1 MRILIVE
8 DEEMA
13 GRMLKNMLTG
23 MLGSAIESIQVQRS
37 LIGSQCFV
45 LDHPID
51 LMFLDLNLHGED
63 GFDLLKNAAAGAFH
77 TIVVSAHTD
86 RAIEA
91 FEYGVL
97 DFISKPYGEERLRK
111 ALEHYNRGL
120 TNSRLKYL
128 SIAREGRVSLI
139 PIDNVTY
146 IEAFDK
152 QAKIFS
158 KNGGMEICNKMLQ
171 NLEKILPSHYVRV
184 HRSYIANLKEI
195 RELNIDANRKYMITL
210 NTGDILPVSRSLYQD
225 LRGKI
230 DSGSLQ

>member
-13 GRMLKNMLTG
+13 GRMLRSILTG
-23 MLGSAIESIQVQRS
+23 ILGKSIESIQIQRS
-37 LIGSQCFV
+37 LIASQCYV
-45 LDHPID
+45 LDHQID
-51 LMFLDLNLHGED
+51 LLFLDLNLHGED
-63 GFDLLKNAAAGAFH
+63 GFDLLKNAAAGSFH

-97 DFISKPYGEERLRK
+97 DFVPKPYGEERIRT
-111 ALEHYNRGL
+111 ALERYSRGL

-128 SIAREGRVSLI
+128 SIAREGRVVLI
-139 PIDNVTY
+139 PIETVHY

-152 QAKIFS
+152 QAKIYR
-158 KNGGMEICNKMLQ
+158 KGGDMEICNKMLQ
-171 NLEKILPSHYVRV
+171 NLEKILPAHYVRV
-184 HRSYIANLKEI
+184 HRSFIANLREI
-195 RELNIDANRKYMITL
+195 RELQVQPNRRYSITL
-210 NTGDILPVSRSLYQD
+210 NSGDVLPVSRSAYQD

-230 DSGSLQ
+230 ESASIN